1 MIGAISTTGHGET
14 ILRYNVA
21 QRILQ
26 RMDLLKESPQVAT
39 ETVLRDMTDRLKYT
53 AGAITLDTKGD
64 VGIHFTS
71 LKMAWTYRKGNKIYS
86 GIRHGDNF
94 VEDA

>member
-1 MIGAISTTGHGET
+1 MIGAVSTTGHGET
-14 ILRYNVA
+14 IMRFNVA

-26 RMDLLKESPQVAT
+26 RMDLLKESAQTAT
-39 ETVLRDMTDRLKYT
+39 ETVLRDMAHRLTYT
-53 AGAITLDTKGD
+53 AGAITLDAKGN
-64 VGIHFTS
+64 VGIGFNS
-71 LKMAWTYRKGNKIYS
+71 EKMAWTYRKGSKIYS